1 MKNIDKADIFS
12 PLFILNG
19 NQLSVLP
26 GTIYAGH
33 AMPEEVALPKK
44 LKPGTDYAIAVEDGK
59 ALGASIDYTPDASFI
74 GGFHVGLDGQIVE
87 RSIWDCKF
95 RPKALDP
102 RGMILIGDFWAD
114 IYLLNVDPRKNG
126 TSAACREI
134 ATGTHKIALRGG
146 LEPLTWW
153 SAVAALA
160 GDGKQLLSM
169 AEFSVATMG
178 VTEGKTAGEKPE
190 TTCHIKG
197 LKSSYGLE
205 QATGCMWTWGR
216 DFDPSGGWPVVMGG
230 DWYSDAAGP
239 RRFSYDHPVYGGSD
253 VGARGRCDHLILA

>member
-1 MKNIDKADIFS
+1 MNNIVKADPFS

-33 AMPEEVALPKK
+33 ALPEEVTLPKN
-44 LKPGTDYAIAVEDGK
+44 LKPGSDYAVAVEDGTVVGK
-59 ALGASIDYTPDASFI
+59 KLDHAPESICI
-74 GGFHVGLDGQIVE
+74 GGFHVSLDGQIVE
-87 RSIWDCKF
+87 QSIWDCKF
-95 RPKALDP
+95 RPKAIDP
-102 RGMILIGDFWAD
+102 RGMVLIADFWAD

-153 SAVAALA
+153 NAVAALA

-169 AEFSVATMG
+169 AEFSVAALG
-178 VTEGKTAGEKPE
+178 VTEGKAADEKPE

-216 DFDPSGGWPVVMGG
+216 DFDPSGYAVLMGG
-230 DWYSDAAGP
+230 SWGSGAAGP
-239 RRFSYDHPVYGGSD
+239 RRFHSGHPGNGYSY